1 MRLKKARDR
10 GGGNEVI
17 DVGNKVR
24 EGQESVGLGY
34 GVEQPIKYTVLAQ
47 KHLFSYNTLNFSGHL
62 TATKINVKN
71 PSKGLTT
78 GNGYFFPMKL
88 SE

>member
-1 MRLKKARDR
+1 M
-10 GGGNEVI
+10 
-17 DVGNKVR
+17 
-24 EGQESVGLGY
+24 GLGY

-78 GNGYFFPMKL
+78 GNGYFFL
-88 SE
+88 